1 MKIAFNPTPL
11 KSAHKERGI
20 GYYTKNLL
28 DNLKKDPDL
37 EIIEFTNPAD
47 IKKDVDCAHFPWF
60 DLYFHTLP
68 LNTHCPVVVTI
79 HDVIP
84 LIFKEHYPVG
94 LRGKIN
100 FILQKLALNRCKR
113 IITDSFVSK
122 ADIVKY
128 LKIDESK
135 IVVIPL
141 ASDSIFRVLN
151 ESKLLLVKRK
161 YNLPD
166 RFLLY
171 VGDANFVK
179 NLPFLIDCF
188 NDLVKLPDFVDL
200 KLILAGGVFLKNV
213 ENIDHP
219 ELISLKKVLRMIKD
233 YGLEGKVLRPGRL
246 DLEDLVA
253 YYNLAALYIQPSLY
267 EGFGLPVLQAF
278 TCGTPVLSSNKGAL
292 PEVGGNAALYFDPG
306 NKTQFNSLVVEALQN
321 KSLRSKLS
329 RLGFIQAAKFSWEK
343 TAQETKLVY
352 AKIKS

>member
-1 MKIAFNPTPL
+1 
-11 KSAHKERGI
+11 
-20 GYYTKNLL
+20 
-28 DNLKKDPDL
+28 
-37 EIIEFTNPAD
+37 
-47 IKKDVDCAHFPWF
+47 
-60 DLYFHTLP
+60 
-68 LNTHCPVVVTI
+68 
-79 HDVIP
+79 
-84 LIFKEHYPVG
+84 
-94 LRGKIN
+94 
-100 FILQKLALNRCKR
+100 
-113 IITDSFVSK
+113 
-122 ADIVKY
+122 
-128 LKIDESK
+128 
-135 IVVIPL
+135 
-141 ASDSIFRVLN
+141 
-151 ESKLLLVKRK
+151 
-161 YNLPD
+161 
-166 RFLLY
+166 
-171 VGDANFVK
+171 
-179 NLPFLIDCF
+179 LPFLIDCF

-233 YGLEGKVLRPGRL
+233 YGLEGKVLRSGRL